1 MRIGRRLVKALVWG
15 LLLCLSILGG
25 GLWFAYWYMTDGETV
40 AQLIREHAVRYFPR
54 STLDPGRVRISLYGG
69 ELVFRQ
75 LRMIQKIDGA
85 PFEVL
90 RIPWLNIKINN
101 RKLAK
106 GHLEAREVVVGT
118 PTLRLRRRR
127 DGTWNLEGLLADPWP
142 GPWIDTPP
150 ITIQNATLELFPD
163 EEPIICGVHAARV
176 IVIEDGRRI
185 WRRAGDF
192 RLSHRGRGGGI
203 VTSLLLCGA
212 AGPPAAWPIAARR
225 SSAMSPSRSR
235 VRDPALSTSSS
246 RARRGGTP
254 SRK

>member
-1 MRIGRRLVKALVWG
+1 MRIGRRLMKALVWG

-40 AQLIREHAVRYFPR
+40 AQLIREHAVRYFPH

-75 LRMIQKIDGA
+75 LRMIQKIEGA

-90 RIPWLNIKINN
+90 RIPWLNIKINS

-118 PTLRLRRRR
+118 PTLRLRRRH
-127 DGTWNLEGLLADPWP
+127 DGTWNLDGLLADPWP

-163 EEPIICGVHAARV
+163 DEPLAVGAAQDFSKPSLMSGERTSAVSGKGPEPGLSSSPSLPSAPTGGVANRSPG
-176 IVIEDGRRI
+176 DPPRRLPQNQRGRR
-185 WRRAGDF
+185 R
-192 RLSHRGRGGGI
+192 
-203 VTSLLLCGA
+203 
-212 AGPPAAWPIAARR
+212 P
-225 SSAMSPSRSR
+225 
-235 VRDPALSTSSS
+235 
-246 RARRGGTP
+246 
-254 SRK
+254 